1 MNSRALYLRLLTY
14 VRPYWRTFA
23 LSIFGMVIVAAT
35 EPAVPALFKPLL
47 DGDFLKQGR
56 DQLLWAPIALIGL
69 YLIRGVAGYV
79 SGVAMTWVAGKM
91 VLDLRMAMVGKLLT
105 MSAPFYDKQPS
116 GTLLSKLT
124 YDVTQVTSAATDALT
139 VMVRDTLSI
148 VGLLAWMIYID
159 WRLSL
164 ISLVVA
170 PLIVVI
176 VRLINKRLRKVARS
190 LQASQGDMTHVADEV
205 ITGHRIIKIFGG
217 QQYETTRFHQRAN
230 RVRSLQ
236 LKSKAAGAA
245 NAPLAQI
252 VTVSGLAAIV
262 YFASIQVQEGNLT
275 VGDLVSFLAAMGLLF
290 SPIKRLT
297 SINEKLQRGLAAAES
312 IFGLLDSSP
321 EPDAGETRLGRAVGR
336 VEFRDVGFI
345 YPEAGRVALEGVSL
359 VAEPGQTIALVGPS
373 GGGKSTIA
381 SLIPRLYGPYTGEI
395 LLDGQEISA
404 LKLADLRSN
413 IALVSQDIFLF
424 NDTVGAN
431 IAYGANREVTRERI
445 EEAARA
451 AYAWEF
457 IEQLP
462 LGLDAQIGDR
472 GVRLSGG
479 QRQRLAIARALIKD
493 APLLILDEATA
504 ALDTESERQVQ
515 TALERLRE
523 GRTTLVI
530 AHRLS
535 TVRNA
540 DRIVVLERG
549 KVIETGRHEELLAE
563 NGTYALLCRTQLDDG

>member
-1 MNSRALYLRLLTY
+1 M
-14 VRPYWRTFA
+14 
-23 LSIFGMVIVAAT
+23 
-35 EPAVPALFKPLL
+35 
-47 DGDFLKQGR
+47 
-56 DQLLWAPIALIGL
+56 
-69 YLIRGVAGYV
+69 
-79 SGVAMTWVAGKM
+79 
-91 VLDLRMAMVGKLLT
+91 
-105 MSAPFYDKQPS
+105 
-116 GTLLSKLT
+116 LSKLT

-148 VGLLAWMIYID
+148 IGLLGWMIYID

-164 ISLVVA
+164 ISLLVA
-170 PLIVVI
+170 PMIVVI

-217 QQYETTRFHQRAN
+217 QDHERERFHQRAN

-236 LKSKAAGAA
+236 VKSKAAGAA

-262 YFASIQVQEGNLT
+262 YIASIQVQEGNLT

-312 IFGLLDSSP
+312 IFGLLDSQP
-321 EPDAGETRLGRAVGR
+321 ENDSGTTGIGRAAGR
-336 VEFRDVGFI
+336 LEFREVKFG
-345 YPEAGRVALEGVSL
+345 YAESGRIALDGVSFL
-359 VAEPGQTIALVGPS
+359 AEPGQTIALVGPS
-373 GGGKSTIA
+373 GGGKSTVA
-381 SLIPRLYGPYTGEI
+381 SLIPRLYGPYEGEI
-395 LLDGQEISA
+395 LLDDKEISS
-404 LKLADLRSN
+404 LSLAELRAN

-431 IAYGANREVTRERI
+431 IAYGASSPVAREKI
-445 EEAARA
+445 EEAAKA

-457 IEQLP
+457 IDQLP
-462 LGLDAQIGDR
+462 EGLDAQIGDR

-479 QRQRLAIARALIKD
+479 QRQRLAIARALIKN

-515 TALERLRE
+515 AALERLRQ

-549 KVIETGRHEELLAE
+549 RIVEQGRHEDLLAQE
-563 NGTYALLCRTQLDDG
+563 GTYAMLCRTQLEDDVK